1 MKYILK
7 TSKVLL
13 LTLLLIIFQ
22 LLLPSPWWL
31 FLILPFLVCSLM
43 PKTFWY
49 KNTFFIG
56 FTAGFLSW
64 ILPTIYFGVIYNGDA
79 ASILTELISV
89 PYPFIVLAIGCLGGV
104 LVGLSSV
111 AGVQLRQGKE
121 EIKLEL

>member
-1 MKYILK
+1 MKYILN
-7 TSKVLL
+7 TSKILL
-13 LTLLLIIFQ
+13 LTSLLIIFQ

-31 FLILPFLVCSLM
+31 FLILPFLVGSLM
-43 PKTFWY
+43 PKSFWH

-64 ILPTIYFGVIYNGDA
+64 ILPTVYFVVVYDGDT

-89 PYPFIVLAIGCLGGV
+89 PYPFIVLAIGCVGAI
-104 LVGLSSV
+104 LVGLSLV
-111 AGVQLRQGKE
+111 AGVQLRRGKE